1 MSVLAIEASGGVRDQ
16 RWDSSER
23 RRCAGSRG
31 AVGDAPLAGGESLK
45 MDVSGASGGKG

>member
-1 MSVLAIEASGGVRDQ
+1 MGFTREATVCGQS
-16 RWDSSER
+16 
-23 RRCAGSRG
+23 G